1 MTLTR
6 NLYELDEVVSALQI
20 CLRNGWPRGLFWLW
34 ELVVSG
40 EDTVAHA
47 TLTDAWLYWG
57 GGFDPM
63 NLTEEDWVVRYLR
76 IARAIQSA
84 GSMNS
89 NRFLNE
95 TAAMPTRPGL
105 TPIAT
110 VKGSLRRHIRSAK
123 FVRSIEHAN
132 TKEAAEFW
140 ISYDSACRQGLRTNA
155 IWLLQAA
162 QHTFNSDSIWTAIT
176 VAIRGTD
183 SAASA
188 IALLRAKDTNPLLF
202 QAAATLLLCTPSAV
216 REKQLAPTQPACR
229 SQKEDW
235 ESWNS
240 VVGTRRARI
249 YAIPPEALHT
259 RTTRGQMESKYTNI
273 GDLRD
278 PVPLFAEGCT
288 FWRSAIQEY
297 GTRNDETGAVLFP
310 SDNIQE
316 EFYERYFP
324 DDIPDEWSTAD
335 QCKSHGRG
343 CIEKAIVPVTIK
355 KEPVSRLAWKLAIQV
370 R

>member
-1 MTLTR
+1 MQYIKAVLHPELKKIKAKGINNMI
-6 NLYELDEVVSALQI
+6 NLFFIMLKV
-20 CLRNGWPRGLFWLW
+20 F
-34 ELVVSG
+34 
-40 EDTVAHA
+40 
-47 TLTDAWLYWG
+47 
-57 GGFDPM
+57 
-63 NLTEEDWVVRYLR
+63 
-76 IARAIQSA
+76 
-84 GSMNS
+84 
-89 NRFLNE
+89 FLN
-95 TAAMPTRPGL
+95 L
-105 TPIAT
+105 IN
-110 VKGSLRRHIRSAK
+110 H
-123 FVRSIEHAN
+123 
-132 TKEAAEFW
+132 
-140 ISYDSACRQGLRTNA
+140 
-155 IWLLQAA
+155 
-162 QHTFNSDSIWTAIT
+162 
-176 VAIRGTD
+176 
-183 SAASA
+183 
-188 IALLRAKDTNPLLF
+188 
-202 QAAATLLLCTPSAV
+202 
-216 REKQLAPTQPACR
+216 APTQPACR

-297 GTRNDETGAVLFP
+297 GSRNDETGAVLFP
-310 SDNIQE
+310 SDSIQE